1 MSEAEKALYEQFSDD
16 PELAYAM
23 KLSMME
29 EEASRIVVPEEPSNE
44 TDPSQVVNILFR
56 LPDGKKF
63 QRKFSVDNKVEEVI
77 NYLKKESGKYGSV
90 FRIIMSG
97 FPKKVVEVSP
107 KTLKEAGFSKQESVI
122 VEII

>member
-63 QRKFSVDNKVEEVI
+63 
-77 NYLKKESGKYGSV
+77 
-90 FRIIMSG
+90 
-97 FPKKVVEVSP
+97 
-107 KTLKEAGFSKQESVI
+107 
-122 VEII
+122 